1 MGLVALSVVSANAAF
16 AAWNFL
22 YYHLRPTPE
31 LPPWK
36 DPQVLNFGLL
46 FLTVPIGVI
55 FGVISER
62 RGNPRW
68 LVGLMLAASLPLFV
82 VGVLACMAV

>member
-62 RGNPRW
+62 RGSPRW
-68 LVGLMLAASLPLFV
+68 LVGLMLAASLPLFLI
-82 VGVLACMAV
+82 GLMAGASV